1 MFTTRRDVL
10 TVAAASL
17 AAAKMPVRAAEIEP
31 RASIRAVAFEAF
43 PVFDPRPVFA
53 LPDELFP
60 GKGVELGNTWRI
72 RQFEYA
78 WLRTISQRY
87 ADFWQV
93 TSDALSFA
101 AKATRLELS
110 GEKRDR
116 LMQAY
121 LELKPWP
128 DAVGSL
134 TALRDAGFR
143 LAFLSNFTAVML
155 EANVNGSGMVGLFEQ
170 LISSDA
176 ARAHKPDP
184 RAYQLAI
191 DVLELQREEILFV
204 AFGGWD
210 AAGAKSFG
218 YRTFWVNR
226 QNLPAEELGAPPDA
240 IGATLNDLVGFLKV

>member
-1 MFTTRRDVL
+1 MYATRRDVL

-17 AAAKMPVRAAEIEP
+17 AAGKMSVQGAEVEP
-31 RASIRAVAFEAF
+31 RPSTKAVAFDAF

-53 LPDELFP
+53 LAEELFP
-60 GKGVELGNTWRI
+60 GKGAELSNTWRI

-78 WLRTISQRY
+78 WLRTLSQRY

-101 AKATRLELS
+101 AKAARLELPN
-110 GEKRDR
+110 EKRDR
-116 LMQAY
+116 LMRAY

-128 DAVGSL
+128 DAVASL
-134 TALRDAGFR
+134 KALRDAGFR
-143 LAFLSNFTAVML
+143 LSFLSNFTATMM
-155 EANVNGSGMVGLFEQ
+155 EANAKGSGIEGLFEQ
-170 LISSDA
+170 LISTDA

-191 DVLELQREEILFV
+191 DILKLQREEILFV

-226 QNLPAEELGAPPDA
+226 QNLPVEELGAPPDG
-240 IGATLNDLVGFLKV
+240 IGETLSDLVSFLKV